1 MAERV
6 EASVTDGEST
16 IEERD
21 RELMREFEEGLD
33 QPMDEEANMLKDMN
47 KEKVTTYSVLLC
59 FTLFRFHIESLRN
72 GKKFRFFFNFC
83 FFHQSLSMLM
93 LLRLSF
99 QSLGIVYG
107 DLGTS
112 PLYVFYN
119 TFPDGIDDSE
129 DVIGALSLIIYSLL
143 LIPLIKYVFI
153 VCKANDNGQVYI
165 DECLCAGGTLAIYS
179 LLCRHANVNLI
190 PNQQRSDEDLSTYS
204 RTLVAEGSF
213 AAKTKKWL
221 ESRHSKKRALL
232 VIVLLGTCMMIGD
245 GILTPAISVLSATG
259 GIRVNNPKM
268 SSDIVVLVSVIL
280 LIGLFSMQHYGTDK
294 VGWLFA
300 PIVLIWFLFIGA
312 TGIYNICKHDTSVLK
327 AFSPKYIYLYFKRR
341 GRDGWISL
349 GGILLS
355 ITGTEA
361 LFADISYFPLQ
372 AIQLAFTLFV
382 FPCLLLA
389 YCGQAAFLV
398 NHKEHYKDAFYAS
411 IPESVYWPMLIV
423 ATGAAIVGSQ
433 ATISGTY
440 SIIKQAVSHGCF
452 PRVKIVH
459 TSKKFLGQ
467 IYCPD
472 INWILMIGCITVTAS
487 FKNQTEIGNA
497 YGTAVVVVMLVTT
510 LLMVLTMLLVWRRHW
525 IFVLV
530 FTILSLLVELSYFS
544 AVILKVNEGG
554 WVPLMIAA
562 ISLLVMF
569 VWNYVTVKKYEFEV
583 HSRVSM
589 SWILGLGPSLGLV
602 RVPGIGLVHSELASG
617 VPRIFSH
624 FITNLPAIHS
634 VVVFVCVKNL
644 PVYTVPEEERFL
656 VKRIGPKTFRMFRCV
671 ARYGYKD
678 LHRKDDDF
686 ENKLLDHLFSFIQT
700 ETMMESDSNYSPYS
714 FNHRHDSRDELIR
727 NNNNHG
733 RKDKNMVMFSSMVD
747 YTESAIV
754 PADSPHSAMSFSQ
767 NYPVEEEEEE
777 EDELEFLKI
786 CKETGVVHIMGNT
799 VVKARKGSLLPK
811 KIAIDYVYRFLAKMC
826 RANSAI
832 LHVPHET
839 LLNVGQVYYV

>member
-33 QPMDEEANMLKDMN
+33 QPMDEEADMLKDMHG
-47 KEKVTTYSVLLC
+47 EKS
-59 FTLFRFHIESLRN
+59 F
-72 GKKFRFFFNFC
+72 
-83 FFHQSLSMLM
+83 SMLM

-153 VCKANDNGQVYI
+153 VCKANDNGQ
-165 DECLCAGGTLAIYS
+165 GGTLAIYS
-179 LLCRHANVNLI
+179 LLCRHGNVNLI
-190 PNQQRSDEDLSTYS
+190 PNQQRSDEDLTTYS
-204 RTLVAEGSF
+204 RTSVAEGSF

-232 VIVLLGTCMMIGD
+232 VIVLIGTCMMIGD
-245 GILTPAISVLSATG
+245 GILTPAISVYKTFFLTVLSATG

-497 YGTAVVVVMLVTT
+497 YGKMYRTRGTAVVVVMLVTT

-530 FTILSLLVELSYFS
+530 FAILSLVVELSYFS

-602 RVPGIGLVHSELASG
+602 RVPGIGLIHSELASG

-686 ENKLLDHLFSFIQT
+686 ENKLFDNLFSFVQT

-714 FNHRHDSRDELIR
+714 FNHRQESRDELIR
-727 NNNNHG
+727 NNNNNHN
-733 RKDKNMVMFSSMVD
+733 KNMVMFSSMVD

-767 NYPVEEEEEE
+767 NYTVEEEE

-799 VVKARKGSLLPK
+799 VVKARKGSLVPK
-811 KIAIDYVYRFLAKMC
+811 KIAINYVYRFLAKMC

-832 LHVPHET
+832 LHVPHEA
-839 LLNVGQVYYV
+839 LLNVGQICYV

>member
-6 EASVTDGEST
+6 EGSVAQGENT
-16 IEERD
+16 IEERHVGAMW
-21 RELMREFEEGLD
+21 ELEQKLD
-33 QPMDEEANMLKDMN
+33 QPMDEEANKLKNMYR
-47 KEKVTTYSVLLC
+47 EK
-59 FTLFRFHIESLRN
+59 
-72 GKKFRFFFNFC
+72 G
-83 FFHQSLSMLM
+83 LSMLM

-119 TFPDGIDDSE
+119 TFPDGISDSE

-143 LIPLIKYVFI
+143 LIPLIKYVII
-153 VCKANDNGQVYI
+153 VCKANDNGQ
-165 DECLCAGGTLAIYS
+165 GGTLAIYS
-179 LLCRHANVNLI
+179 LLCRHAKVKLI
-190 PNQQRSDEDLSTYS
+190 PNQQRSDEDLTTYS
-204 RTLVAEGSF
+204 RTLLPEGSF

-221 ESRHSKKRALL
+221 ESKESRKRALL
-232 VIVLLGTCMMIGD
+232 FIVLLGTCMMIGD

-259 GIRVNNPKM
+259 GIKVISPKM
-268 SSDIVVLVSVIL
+268 SSDIVVLVSIII

-300 PIVLIWFLFIGA
+300 PIVFIWFLFIGA
-312 TGIYNICKHDTSVLK
+312 TGMYNICKHDTSVLK
-327 AFSPKYIYLYFKRR
+327 AFSPTYIYLYFKRR
-341 GRDGWISL
+341 GLDGWISL

-361 LFADISYFPLQ
+361 LYADIAYFPLL
-372 AIQLAFTLFV
+372 AIQLAFTFFV

-389 YCGQAAFLV
+389 YCGQAAYLV
-398 NHKEHYKDAFYAS
+398 NNKDHYKDAFYAS
-411 IPESVYWPMLIV
+411 MPDSVYWPMFVV

-472 INWILMIGCITVTAS
+472 INWILMVGCIAVTAS
-487 FKNQTEIGNA
+487 FKNQSQIGNA
-497 YGTAVVVVMLVTT
+497 YGTAVVLVMLATT
-510 LLMVLTMLLVWRRHW
+510 LLMILIMLLVWRCHW
-525 IFVLV
+525 ILVLIFAV
-530 FTILSLLVELSYFS
+530 LTLVPELSYFS
-544 AVILKVNEGG
+544 AVIWKINQGG
-554 WVPLMIAA
+554 WVPLIIAA
-562 ISLLVMF
+562 ISLLVMS
-569 VWNYVTVKKYEFEV
+569 VWHYATVKKYEFEV
-583 HSRVSM
+583 HSKVSM

-602 RVPGIGLVHSELASG
+602 RVPGIGLVYTELASG
-617 VPRIFSH
+617 VPHIFSH

-634 VVVFVCVKNL
+634 VVVFVCVKYL

-686 ENKLLDHLFSFIQT
+686 ENKLLNNLFSFIRI
-700 ETMMESDSNYSPYS
+700 ETMMEPGSNSSTYSSAYS
-714 FNHRHDSRDELIR
+714 LNHTQESRDELMLKNNHHNSS
-727 NNNNHG
+727 NNNNNNIN
-733 RKDKNMVMFSSMVD
+733 DDFSSMVD
-747 YTESAIV
+747 YTVSTLDTIV
-754 PADSPHSAMSFSQ
+754 PADNRMSFSQ
-767 NYPVEEEEEE
+767 NNTMEEE
-777 EDELEFLKI
+777 EDEEEDELQYLKT
-786 CKETGVVHIMGNT
+786 CKESGVVHIMGNT
-799 VVKARKGSLLPK
+799 VVKARNGSWLPK
-811 KIAIDYVYRFLAKMC
+811 KVAIDYVYAFLAKIC
-826 RANSAI
+826 RENSVI

-839 LLNVGQVYYV
+839 LLNVGQVFYV

>member
-6 EASVTDGEST
+6 EASVTEGENT
-16 IEERD
+16 IEEREVGAMW
-21 RELMREFEEGLD
+21 ELEQKLD
-33 QPMDEEANMLKDMN
+33 QPMDEEANKLNNMYSR
-47 KEKVTTYSVLLC
+47 EK
-59 FTLFRFHIESLRN
+59 
-72 GKKFRFFFNFC
+72 G
-83 FFHQSLSMLM
+83 LSMLM

-153 VCKANDNGQVYI
+153 VCKANDNGQ
-165 DECLCAGGTLAIYS
+165 GGTLAIYS
-179 LLCRHANVNLI
+179 LLCRHAKVKLI
-190 PNQQRSDEDLSTYS
+190 PNQHRSDEDLTTYS
-204 RTLVAEGSF
+204 RTVSAEGSF

-221 ESRHSKKRALL
+221 EGKDWRKRALL

-259 GIRVNNPKM
+259 GIKVIKPNM
-268 SSDIVVLVSVIL
+268 SGDIVVLVSIVIL
-280 LIGLFSMQHYGTDK
+280 VGLFSMQHYGTDK

-312 TGIYNICKHDTSVLK
+312 TGLYNICKHDTSVLR
-327 AFSPKYIYLYFKRR
+327 AFSPTYIYLYFKRR
-341 GRDGWISL
+341 GLDGWISL

-361 LFADISYFPLQ
+361 LYADIAYFPLL
-372 AIQLAFTLFV
+372 AIQLAFTFFV

-389 YCGQAAFLV
+389 YCGQAAYLV
-398 NHKEHYKDAFYAS
+398 NHKEHYQDAFYAS
-411 IPESVYWPMLIV
+411 IPNSVYWPMFVV

-440 SIIKQAVSHGCF
+440 SIIKQAVAHGCF
-452 PRVKIVH
+452 PR
-459 TSKKFLGQ
+459 

-472 INWILMIGCITVTAS
+472 INWILMLGCIAVTAS
-487 FKNQTEIGNA
+487 FKNQSQIGNA
-497 YGTAVVVVMLVTT
+497 YGTAVVLVMLVTT
-510 LLMVLTMLLVWRRHW
+510 LLMVLIMLLVWHCHW
-525 IFVLV
+525 ILVLI
-530 FTILSLLVELSYFS
+530 FTVLSLFVELSYFS
-544 AVILKVNEGG
+544 AVIFKIDQGG
-554 WVPLMIAA
+554 WVPLIIAA
-562 ISLLVMF
+562 ISLLVMS
-569 VWNYVTVKKYEFEV
+569 VWHYATVKKYEFEM
-583 HSRVSM
+583 HSKVSM

-602 RVPGIGLVHSELASG
+602 RVPGVGLVYTELASG
-617 VPRIFSH
+617 VPHIFSH

-634 VVVFVCVKNL
+634 VVVFVCVKYL

-678 LHRKDDDF
+678 LHKKDDDF
-686 ENKLLDHLFSFIQT
+686 ENKLLTNLFSFIRI
-700 ETMMESDSNYSPYS
+700 ETMMEPASNSSIYSSTYSVNHTQDSTVDLIHNN
-714 FNHRHDSRDELIR
+714 NHNS
-727 NNNNHG
+727 NNNNM
-733 RKDKNMVMFSSMVD
+733 DMFSSMVD
-747 YTESAIV
+747 YTVSTLDTIV
-754 PADSPHSAMSFSQ
+754 PAGSPQNGVSFSQ
-767 NYPVEEEEEE
+767 DNTIEEEA
-777 EDELEFLKI
+777 DELEFLKT
-786 CKETGVVHIMGNT
+786 CKESGVVHIMGNT
-799 VVKARKGSLLPK
+799 VVKARNGSWLPK
-811 KIAIDYVYRFLAKMC
+811 KIAIDYVYAFLAKVC
-826 RANSAI
+826 RENSVI

-839 LLNVGQVYYV
+839 LLNVGQVFYV

>member
-1 MAERV
+1 MAGRV
-6 EASVTDGEST
+6 EASLTEGEST

-21 RELMREFEEGLD
+21 REAMREFEEGLD
-33 QPMDEEANMLKDMN
+33 QPMDEEANMLKNMN
-47 KEKVTTYSVLLC
+47 KEK
-59 FTLFRFHIESLRN
+59 
-72 GKKFRFFFNFC
+72 G
-83 FFHQSLSMLM
+83 LSMLM

-119 TFPDGIDDSE
+119 TFPNGIDDSE

-143 LIPLIKYVFI
+143 LIPLIKYVLI
-153 VCKANDNGQVYI
+153 VCKANDNGQ
-165 DECLCAGGTLAIYS
+165 GGTLAIYS

-221 ESRHSKKRALL
+221 ESRHSKKRSLL

-245 GILTPAISVLSATG
+245 SILTPAISVLSATG
-259 GIRVNNPKM
+259 GIKVNNPKM
-268 SSDIVVLVSVIL
+268 SSDIAVFVSVVI

-312 TGIYNICKHDTSVLK
+312 TGIYNICKHDPSVLK
-327 AFSPKYIYLYFKRR
+327 AFSPTYIYLYFKRR
-341 GRDGWISL
+341 GQDGWISL
-349 GGILLS
+349 G
-355 ITGTEA
+355 TEA
-361 LFADISYFPLQ
+361 LYADISYFPLQ
-372 AIQLAFTLFV
+372 AIQLAFTFFV

-389 YCGQAAFLV
+389 YCGQAAYLV
-398 NHKEHYKDAFYAS
+398 NHKEHYQDAFYAS
-411 IPESVYWPMLIV
+411 IPESVYWPMFIA

-440 SIIKQAVSHGCF
+440 SLIKQAVSHGCF
-452 PRVKIVH
+452 PPVKIVN
-459 TSKKFLGQ
+459 TSKKFLAQ

-472 INWILMIGCITVTAS
+472 INWILMIGCIAVTAS
-487 FKNQTEIGNA
+487 FKNQIDIGNA
-497 YGTAVVVVMLVTT
+497 YGTAVVIVMLVTT
-510 LLMVLTMLLVWRRHW
+510 LLMVLTMLVVWRCHW
-525 IFVLV
+525 ILVLI
-530 FTILSLLVELSYFS
+530 FALLSLVVELSYFS
-544 AVILKVNEGG
+544 AVLLKINEGG
-554 WVPLMIAA
+554 WVPLIIAA
-562 ISLLVMF
+562 FSLLVMF

-602 RVPGIGLVHSELASG
+602 RVPGIGLVHTELASG
-617 VPRIFSH
+617 VPHIFSH

-644 PVYTVPEEERFL
+644 LVYTVPEEERFL

-678 LHRKDDDF
+678 LHRKDDRFEDKLF
-686 ENKLLDHLFSFIQT
+686 ENLFSFIQN
-700 ETMMESDSNYSPYS
+700 ETMMESDSNYSNSVYPVNYTQE
-714 FNHRHDSRDELIR
+714 SRDELISN
-727 NNNNHG
+727 NNNNH
-733 RKDKNMVMFSSMVD
+733 DSIDNNMVMFSSMVD
-747 YTESAIV
+747 YMDT
-754 PADSPHSAMSFSQ
+754 MSFSQ
-767 NYPVEEEEEE
+767 NITVEEEEEE
-777 EDELEFLKI
+777 EDELEFLKT
-786 CKETGVVHIMGNT
+786 CKESGVVHIMGNT

-811 KIAIDYVYRFLAKMC
+811 KIAIDYVYAFLAKIC
-826 RANSAI
+826 RENSAI

-839 LLNVGQVYYV
+839 LLNVGQVYYL

>member
-6 EASVTDGEST
+6 EASVEEGENT
-16 IEERD
+16 IEER
-21 RELMREFEEGLD
+21 RIGTMWELEQKLD
-33 QPMDEEANMLKDMN
+33 QSMDEEANKLKNMYR
-47 KEKVTTYSVLLC
+47 EK
-59 FTLFRFHIESLRN
+59 
-72 GKKFRFFFNFC
+72 G
-83 FFHQSLSMLM
+83 LSMLM

-119 TFPDGIDDSE
+119 TFPDGIKDSE

-153 VCKANDNGQVYI
+153 VCKANDNGQ
-165 DECLCAGGTLAIYS
+165 GGTLAIYS
-179 LLCRHANVNLI
+179 LLCRHAKVKLI
-190 PNQQRSDEDLSTYS
+190 PNQQRSDEDLTTYS

-221 ESRHSKKRALL
+221 ESKESRKRALL
-232 VIVLLGTCMMIGD
+232 FVVLLGTCMMIGD

-300 PIVLIWFLFIGA
+300 PIVFIWFLFIGA

-327 AFSPKYIYLYFKRR
+327 AFSPTYVYLYFKRR

-361 LFADISYFPLQ
+361 LYADISYFPLL

-389 YCGQAAFLV
+389 YCGQAAYLV
-398 NHKEHYKDAFYAS
+398 THKEHYKDAFYAS

-472 INWILMIGCITVTAS
+472 INWILMLGCIAVTAS

-510 LLMVLTMLLVWRRHW
+510 LLMVLTMLLVWRLHW
-525 IFVLV
+525 ILVLV
-530 FTILSLLVELSYFS
+530 FAIFSLVVELSYFS
-544 AVILKVNEGG
+544 AVLLKVNEGG
-554 WVPLMIAA
+554 WVPLIIAA
-562 ISLLVMF
+562 ICLLVMF

-602 RVPGIGLVHSELASG
+602 RVPGIGLVHTELASG
-617 VPRIFSH
+617 VPHIFSH

-634 VVVFVCVKNL
+634 VVVFVCVKYL

-678 LHRKDDDF
+678 LHRKDDNF
-686 ENKLLDHLFSFIQT
+686 ENKLFDNLFSFIQT

-714 FNHRHDSRDELIR
+714 FNHRQESRDELIR
-727 NNNNHG
+727 NHNNNHG
-733 RKDKNMVMFSSMVD
+733 GNDNNMVMFSSMVD
-747 YTESAIV
+747 YSESTIV

-767 NYPVEEEEEE
+767 NYTVEEEEEKEEEE

-799 VVKARKGSLLPK
+799 KVRARKGSLLPK
-811 KIAIDYVYRFLAKMC
+811 KIAIDYVYRFLSKMC

>member
-1 MAERV
+1 MAEKV
-6 EASVTDGEST
+6 EASVTEGEST

-21 RELMREFEEGLD
+21 REAMREFEEGLD
-33 QPMDEEANMLKDMN
+33 QPMDEEANMLKNMN
-47 KEKVTTYSVLLC
+47 NE
-59 FTLFRFHIESLRN
+59 E
-72 GKKFRFFFNFC
+72 G
-83 FFHQSLSMLM
+83 LSMWM

-153 VCKANDNGQVYI
+153 VCKANDNGQ
-165 DECLCAGGTLAIYS
+165 GGTLAIYS
-179 LLCRHANVNLI
+179 LLCRHAKVNLI
-190 PNQQRSDEDLSTYS
+190 PNQQRSDEDLTTYS

-300 PIVLIWFLFIGA
+300 PIVFIWFLFIGA

-327 AFSPKYIYLYFKRR
+327 AFSPTYVYLYFKRR

-361 LFADISYFPLQ
+361 LYADISYFPLL

-389 YCGQAAFLV
+389 YCGQAAYLV
-398 NHKEHYKDAFYAS
+398 THKEHYKDAFYAS

-472 INWILMIGCITVTAS
+472 INWILMLGCIAVTAS

-497 YGTAVVVVMLVTT
+497 YGNIYMTRCLAFRLDIFEYSSDFYFLVSWLILGTAVVVVMLVTT
-510 LLMVLTMLLVWRRHW
+510 LLMVLTMLLVWRLHW
-525 IFVLV
+525 ILVLV
-530 FTILSLLVELSYFS
+530 FAIFSLVVELSYFS
-544 AVILKVNEGG
+544 AVLLKVNEGG
-554 WVPLMIAA
+554 WVPLIIAA
-562 ISLLVMF
+562 ICLLVMF

-602 RVPGIGLVHSELASG
+602 RVPGIGLVHTELASG
-617 VPRIFSH
+617 VPHIFSH

-634 VVVFVCVKNL
+634 VVVFVCVKYL

-678 LHRKDDDF
+678 LHRKDDNF
-686 ENKLLDHLFSFIQT
+686 ENKLFDNLFSFIQT

-714 FNHRHDSRDELIR
+714 FNHRQESRDELIR
-727 NNNNHG
+727 NHNNNHG
-733 RKDKNMVMFSSMVD
+733 GNDNNMVMFSSMVD
-747 YTESAIV
+747 YSESTIV

-767 NYPVEEEEEE
+767 NYTVEEEEEKEEEE

-799 VVKARKGSLLPK
+799 KVRARKGSLLPK
-811 KIAIDYVYRFLAKMC
+811 KIAIDYVYRFLSKMC

>member
-6 EASVTDGEST
+6 EESVAEGENT
-16 IEERD
+16 IEERQVGAMWD
-21 RELMREFEEGLD
+21 LEQKLD
-33 QPMDEEANMLKDMN
+33 QPMDEEANRLKNMYR
-47 KEKVTTYSVLLC
+47 EK
-59 FTLFRFHIESLRN
+59 
-72 GKKFRFFFNFC
+72 G
-83 FFHQSLSMLM
+83 LSMLM

-119 TFPDGIDDSE
+119 TFPDGITDSE

-153 VCKANDNGQVYI
+153 VCKANDNGQ
-165 DECLCAGGTLAIYS
+165 GGTLAIYS
-179 LLCRHANVNLI
+179 LLCRHAKVKLI
-190 PNQQRSDEDLSTYS
+190 PNQQRSDEDLTTYS
-204 RTLVAEGSF
+204 RTIFPEGSF

-221 ESRHSKKRALL
+221 ESKHSRKRALL
-232 VIVLLGTCMMIGD
+232 VVVLLGTCMMIGD

-259 GIRVNNPKM
+259 GIKLKSPEM
-268 SSDIVVLVSVIL
+268 SGDIVVLVSIVIL
-280 LIGLFSMQHYGTDK
+280 VGLFSMQHYGTDK

-300 PIVLIWFLFIGA
+300 PIVFIWFLFIGG
-312 TGIYNICKHDTSVLK
+312 TGIYNIFKYDTSVLK
-327 AFSPKYIYLYFKRR
+327 AFSPTYIYLYFKRR

-355 ITGTEA
+355 IT
-361 LFADISYFPLQ
+361 
-372 AIQLAFTLFV
+372 
-382 FPCLLLA
+382 A
-389 YCGQAAFLV
+389 YCGQAAYLV
-398 NHKEHYKDAFYAS
+398 NNTDHYKDAFYAS
-411 IPESVYWPMLIV
+411 MPGTVYWPMFIV

-472 INWILMIGCITVTAS
+472 INWILMLGCIAVTAS
-487 FKNQTEIGNA
+487 FKNQSQIGNA
-497 YGTAVVVVMLVTT
+497 YGTAVVLVMLVTT
-510 LLMVLTMLLVWRRHW
+510 LLMVLIMLLVWRCHW
-525 IFVLV
+525 IIVLIFAV
-530 FTILSLLVELSYFS
+530 LSLVVELSYFA
-544 AVILKVNEGG
+544 AVIFKINEGG
-554 WVPLMIAA
+554 WVPLIIAA
-562 ISLLVMF
+562 ISLVVMLV
-569 VWNYVTVKKYEFEV
+569 WHYATVKKYEFEV
-583 HSRVSM
+583 HSKVSM

-602 RVPGIGLVHSELASG
+602 RVPGIGLVYTELASG
-617 VPRIFSH
+617 VPHIFSH

-634 VVVFVCVKNL
+634 VVVFVCVKYL

-686 ENKLLDHLFSFIQT
+686 ENKLLNNLFSFIRI
-700 ETMMESDSNYSPYS
+700 ETMMEPASNSSTYSSAYS
-714 FNHRHDSRDELIR
+714 VNHTQESRDEMIH
-727 NNNNHG
+727 NNNNNNQNG
-733 RKDKNMVMFSSMVD
+733 NNENGNMDMFSSMVD
-747 YTESAIV
+747 YTVSTLDTIQ
-754 PADSPHSAMSFSQ
+754 PADSPHNNAMSFSQ
-767 NYPVEEEEEE
+767 NNTVEEEE
-777 EDELEFLKI
+777 EDELEFLKT
-786 CKETGVVHIMGNT
+786 CKESGVVHIMGNT
-799 VVKARKGSLLPK
+799 VVKARNGSWLPK
-811 KIAIDYVYRFLAKMC
+811 KIAIDYIYAFLAKIC
-826 RANSAI
+826 RENSVI

-839 LLNVGQVYYV
+839 LLNVGQVFYV

>member
-6 EASVTDGEST
+6 EASVTEGEST

-21 RELMREFEEGLD
+21 REAMREFEEGLD
-33 QPMDEEANMLKDMN
+33 QPMDEEANMLKNTN
-47 KEKVTTYSVLLC
+47 KEK
-59 FTLFRFHIESLRN
+59 
-72 GKKFRFFFNFC
+72 G
-83 FFHQSLSMLM
+83 LSMWM

-143 LIPLIKYVFI
+143 LIPLIK
-153 VCKANDNGQVYI
+153 
-165 DECLCAGGTLAIYS
+165 
-179 LLCRHANVNLI
+179 HANVNLI
-190 PNQQRSDEDLSTYS
+190 PNQQRSDEDLTTYS
-204 RTLVAEGSF
+204 RTSVAEGSF
-213 AAKTKKWL
+213 AAKTKNWM

-259 GIRVNNPKM
+259 GIRVNNPNM
-268 SSDIVVLVSVIL
+268 SSDIVVLVSVVL

-327 AFSPKYIYLYFKRR
+327 AFSPTYLYFYFKRR

-361 LFADISYFPLQ
+361 LYADISYFPLL

-389 YCGQAAFLV
+389 YCGQAAYLV

-433 ATISGTY
+433 ATISCTY

-497 YGTAVVVVMLVTT
+497 YGKMYMTRGTAVVVVMLVTT

-530 FTILSLLVELSYFS
+530 FTVLSLAVELSYFS

-554 WVPLMIAA
+554 WVPLIIAA
-562 ISLLVMF
+562 ICLLVMF

-583 HSRVSM
+583 HSKVSM

-602 RVPGIGLVHSELASG
+602 RVPGIGLVHTELASG
-617 VPRIFSH
+617 VPHIFSH

-634 VVVFVCVKNL
+634 VLVFVCVKNL

-686 ENKLLDHLFSFIQT
+686 ENKLFDNLFSFIQT

-714 FNHRHDSRDELIR
+714 FNHRKESRDELIR

-733 RKDKNMVMFSSMVD
+733 SNDNNMFMFSSMVD
-747 YTESAIV
+747 YTESTIV
-754 PADSPHSAMSFSQ
+754 PADSPHSAMSLSQ
-767 NYPVEEEEEE
+767 NYTVEEEEEEEEEE

-786 CKETGVVHIMGNT
+786 CKETGVVHIMGN
-799 VVKARKGSLLPK
+799 AKG
-811 KIAIDYVYRFLAKMC
+811 
-826 RANSAI
+826 
-832 LHVPHET
+832 E
-839 LLNVGQVYYV
+839 

>member
-6 EASVTDGEST
+6 EAYVTEGERT

-21 RELMREFEEGLD
+21 REAMREFEEGLD
-33 QPMDEEANMLKDMN
+33 QPMDEEANMLKNMN
-47 KEKVTTYSVLLC
+47 KEK
-59 FTLFRFHIESLRN
+59 
-72 GKKFRFFFNFC
+72 G
-83 FFHQSLSMLM
+83 LSMLM

-119 TFPDGIDDSE
+119 TFPDGINDSE

-153 VCKANDNGQVYI
+153 VCKANDNGQ
-165 DECLCAGGTLAIYS
+165 GGTLAIYS
-179 LLCRHANVNLI
+179 LICRHANVKLI
-190 PNQQRSDEDLSTYS
+190 PNQQRSDENLTTYS

-245 GILTPAISVLSATG
+245 VLSATG
-259 GIRVNNPKM
+259 GIKVSNPKM
-268 SSDIVVLVSVIL
+268 SSDIAVFVSVVI

-312 TGIYNICKHDTSVLK
+312 TGIYNICKHDTRVLK
-327 AFSPKYIYLYFKRR
+327 AFSPTYIYLYFKRR
-341 GRDGWISL
+341 GQDGWISL

-361 LFADISYFPLQ
+361 LYADISYFPLQ

-389 YCGQAAFLV
+389 YCGQAAYLV

-411 IPESVYWPMLIV
+411 IPESVYWPMFIA

-440 SIIKQAVSHGCF
+440 SLIKQAVSHGCF

-459 TSKKFLGQ
+459 TSKKFLDQ

-472 INWILMIGCITVTAS
+472 INWILMIGCIAATAS
-487 FKNQTEIGNA
+487 FKNQIDIGNA

-510 LLMVLTMLLVWRRHW
+510 LLMVLAMLVVWRCHW
-525 IFVLV
+525 IIVLI
-530 FTILSLLVELSYFS
+530 FAILSLMVELSYFS
-544 AVILKVNEGG
+544 AVLLKINEGG
-554 WVPLMIAA
+554 WVPLIIAA
-562 ISLLVMF
+562 FSLLVMF

-602 RVPGIGLVHSELASG
+602 RVPGIGLVHTELASG
-617 VPRIFSH
+617 VPHIFSH

-634 VVVFVCVKNL
+634 VVVFVCVKYL

-686 ENKLLDHLFSFIQT
+686 ENKLFDNLFSFIQN
-700 ETMMESDSNYSPYS
+700 ETMMESDSNYSNSVYPI
-714 FNHRHDSRDELIR
+714 NHRQESRDELIR
-727 NNNNHG
+727 NNNHHDSNG
-733 RKDKNMVMFSSMVD
+733 NSMVTFSSMAD
-747 YTESAIV
+747 YTGSTLDTIV

-767 NYPVEEEEEE
+767 NYTVEEEE
-777 EDELEFLKI
+777 EDELEILKI

-811 KIAIDYVYRFLAKMC
+811 KIAINYVYAFLAKIC
-826 RANSAI
+826 RENSAI

-839 LLNVGQVYYV
+839 LLNVGQVYYL

>member
-6 EASVTDGEST
+6 EETSVTEGENT
-16 IEERD
+16 IEERHVGAMW
-21 RELMREFEEGLD
+21 ELEKNLD
-33 QPMDEEANMLKDMN
+33 QPMDEEANKLKNMYR
-47 KEKVTTYSVLLC
+47 EK
-59 FTLFRFHIESLRN
+59 
-72 GKKFRFFFNFC
+72 G
-83 FFHQSLSMLM
+83 LSMWM
-93 LLRLSF
+93 ILRLSF

-119 TFPDGIDDSE
+119 TFPEGIDDSE

-153 VCKANDNGQVYI
+153 VCKANDNGQ
-165 DECLCAGGTLAIYS
+165 GGTLAIYS
-179 LLCRHANVNLI
+179 LLCRHAKVKLI
-190 PNQQRSDEDLSTYS
+190 PNQQRSDEDLTTYS
-204 RTLVAEGSF
+204 RTLFPEGSF

-221 ESRHSKKRALL
+221 ESKDSRKRALL
-232 VIVLLGTCMMIGD
+232 VTVLLGTCMMIGD

-259 GIRVNNPKM
+259 GIKVINPKM
-268 SSDIVVLVSVIL
+268 SSDVVVLVSVII

-312 TGIYNICKHDTSVLK
+312 TGMYNIFKHDTSVLK
-327 AFSPKYIYLYFKRR
+327 AFSPTYIYLYFKRR
-341 GRDGWISL
+341 GRHGWISL

-361 LFADISYFPLQ
+361 LYADIAYFPLI
-372 AIQLAFTLFV
+372 AIQLAFTFFV

-389 YCGQAAFLV
+389 YCGQAAYLV
-398 NHKEHYKDAFYAS
+398 NNKEHYSDAFYAS
-411 IPESVYWPMLIV
+411 MPGSVYWPMFVV

-472 INWILMIGCITVTAS
+472 INWVLMIGCIAVTAS
-487 FKNQTEIGNA
+487 FKNQSQIGNA
-497 YGTAVVVVMLVTT
+497 YGTAVVLVMLVTT
-510 LLMVLTMLLVWRRHW
+510 LLMVLIMLLVWRCHW
-525 IFVLV
+525 SLVLV
-530 FTILSLLVELSYFS
+530 FVLLSLVVELAYFS
-544 AVILKVNEGG
+544 AVILKINQGG
-554 WVPLMIAA
+554 WVPLIIAA
-562 ISLLVMF
+562 ISLLVML
-569 VWNYVTVKKYEFEV
+569 VWHYATVKRYEFEV
-583 HSRVSM
+583 HSKVSM

-602 RVPGIGLVHSELASG
+602 RVPGIGLVYTELPSG
-617 VPRIFSH
+617 VPHIFSH

-634 VVVFVCVKNL
+634 VVVFVCVKYL

-656 VKRIGPKTFRMFRCV
+656 VKRIGPKKFRMFRCV

-686 ENKLLDHLFSFIQT
+686 ESKLFNSLFSFIRI
-700 ETMMESDSNYSPYS
+700 ETMMEPATNSSTYSS
-714 FNHRHDSRDELIR
+714 VNHTQESREDLMH
-727 NNNNHG
+727 NNTNNHNHNG
-733 RKDKNMVMFSSMVD
+733 NSNNDDNNDHNNMDTFSSMVD
-747 YTESAIV
+747 YTVSSLADTIV
-754 PADSPHSAMSFSQ
+754 PADSPNNALSFSE
-767 NYPVEEEEEE
+767 NHTVEEEE
-777 EDELEFLKI
+777 EDELEFLRT
-786 CKETGVVHIMGNT
+786 CKDAGVVHIMGNT
-799 VVKARKGSLLPK
+799 VVKARSGSWLPK
-811 KIAIDYVYRFLAKMC
+811 KIAIDYIYAFLAKIC
-826 RANSAI
+826 RENSVI

-839 LLNVGQVYYV
+839 LLNVGQVFYV

>member
-6 EASVTDGEST
+6 ETSVTDGEQT
-16 IEERD
+16 IEERQIGAMW
-21 RELMREFEEGLD
+21 ELEKKLD
-33 QPMDEEANMLKDMN
+33 QPMDEEANKLKNMYR
-47 KEKVTTYSVLLC
+47 EK
-59 FTLFRFHIESLRN
+59 
-72 GKKFRFFFNFC
+72 G
-83 FFHQSLSMLM
+83 LSIWM

-119 TFPDGIDDSE
+119 TFPDGIDDKE

-153 VCKANDNGQVYI
+153 VCKANDNGQ
-165 DECLCAGGTLAIYS
+165 GGTLAIYS
-179 LLCRHANVNLI
+179 LLCRHAKVKLI
-190 PNQQRSDEDLSTYS
+190 PNQRRSDEDLTTYS
-204 RTLVAEGSF
+204 RTVFVEGSY

-221 ESRHSKKRALL
+221 EGKDWRKRALL

-259 GIRVNNPKM
+259 GIKVINPNM
-268 SSDIVVLVSVIL
+268 SSDIVVLVSIVI

-312 TGIYNICKHDTSVLK
+312 TGVYNICKHDTSVLK
-327 AFSPKYIYLYFKRR
+327 AFSPTYIYLYFKRR

-361 LFADISYFPLQ
+361 LYADIAYFPLL
-372 AIQLAFTLFV
+372 AIQLAFTFFV
-382 FPCLLLA
+382 LPCLLLA
-389 YCGQAAFLV
+389 YCGQAAYLV
-398 NHKEHYKDAFYAS
+398 NNTDHYKDAFYAS
-411 IPESVYWPMLIV
+411 MPDSVYWPMFVV

-440 SIIKQAVSHGCF
+440 SIVKQAVAHGCF

-472 INWILMIGCITVTAS
+472 INWILMLGCIAVTAS
-487 FKNQTEIGNA
+487 FKNQSQIGNA
-497 YGTAVVVVMLVTT
+497 YGTAVVLVMLVTT
-510 LLMVLTMLLVWRRHW
+510 ILMALIMLLVWRCHW
-525 IFVLV
+525 ILVLV
-530 FTILSLLVELSYFS
+530 FTVLSLFVEFSYFS
-544 AVILKVNEGG
+544 AVIFKIDEGG
-554 WVPLMIAA
+554 WVPLIIAA
-562 ISLLVMF
+562 ISLLVMS
-569 VWNYVTVKKYEFEV
+569 VWHYATVKKYEFEM
-583 HSRVSM
+583 HSKVSM

-602 RVPGIGLVHSELASG
+602 RVPGVGLVYTELASG
-617 VPRIFSH
+617 VPHIFSH

-634 VVVFVCVKNL
+634 VVVFVCVKYL

-678 LHRKDDDF
+678 LHKKDDDF
-686 ENKLLDHLFSFIQT
+686 ENKLLNSLFAFIRI
-700 ETMMESDSNYSPYS
+700 ETMMEPASNSSTYSSAYS
-714 FNHRHDSRDELIR
+714 VNNTLDSREDLIH
-727 NNNNHG
+727 NNNNHYHNSNNNNNNT
-733 RKDKNMVMFSSMVD
+733 DMFSSMVD
-747 YTESAIV
+747 YTVSTLDTIV
-754 PADSPHSAMSFSQ
+754 PADSPHNGVSFSHE
-767 NYPVEEEEEE
+767 NTIEEDEM
-777 EDELEFLKI
+777 DELEFLKT
-786 CKETGVVHIMGNT
+786 CKESGVVHIMGNT
-799 VVKARKGSLLPK
+799 VVKARSGSWLPK
-811 KIAIDYVYRFLAKMC
+811 KIAIDYIYAFLAKVC
-826 RANSAI
+826 RENSVI

-839 LLNVGQVYYV
+839 LLNVGQVFYV

>member
-1 MAERV
+1 MEETV
-6 EASVTDGEST
+6 ESSVTEGEST
-16 IEERD
+16 IEKRD
-21 RELMREFEEGLD
+21 REAMREFEEGLD
-33 QPMDEEANMLKDMN
+33 QPMDEEANMLKNMN
-47 KEKVTTYSVLLC
+47 KEK
-59 FTLFRFHIESLRN
+59 
-72 GKKFRFFFNFC
+72 G
-83 FFHQSLSMLM
+83 LSMLM

-119 TFPDGIDDSE
+119 TFPDGINDSE

-153 VCKANDNGQVYI
+153 VCKANDNGQ
-165 DECLCAGGTLAIYS
+165 GGTLAIFS

-190 PNQQRSDEDLSTYS
+190 PNQQRSDENLTTYS

-232 VIVLLGTCMMIGD
+232 VIVLLGTF
-245 GILTPAISVLSATG
+245 LSATG
-259 GIRVNNPKM
+259 GIKVNNPKM
-268 SSDIVVLVSVIL
+268 STDIVVFVSIVI

-312 TGIYNICKHDTSVLK
+312 TV
-327 AFSPKYIYLYFKRR
+327 AFMYPPLMELNFSKINA
-341 GRDGWISL
+341 S
-349 GGILLS
+349 
-355 ITGTEA
+355 TEA
-361 LFADISYFPLQ
+361 LYADISYFPLQ

-389 YCGQAAFLV
+389 YCGQAAYLV

-440 SIIKQAVSHGCF
+440 SLIKQAVSHGDCGYGRDDCDHITDGADHAS
-452 PRVKIVH
+452 RVEVALDPCPYIRRSLASSRTVL
-459 TSKKFLGQ
+459 FLG
-467 IYCPD
+467 CAP
-472 INWILMIGCITVTAS
+472 
-487 FKNQTEIGNA
+487 K
-497 YGTAVVVVMLVTT
+497 
-510 LLMVLTMLLVWRRHW
+510 
-525 IFVLV
+525 
-530 FTILSLLVELSYFS
+530 
-544 AVILKVNEGG
+544 
-554 WVPLMIAA
+554 
-562 ISLLVMF
+562 
-569 VWNYVTVKKYEFEV
+569 VKKYEFEV
-583 HSRVSM
+583 YSKVSM

-602 RVPGIGLVHSELASG
+602 RVPGIGLVHTELASG
-617 VPRIFSH
+617 VPHIFSH

-644 PVYTVPEEERFL
+644 PVYTVPEEERFM

-678 LHRKDDDF
+678 LHRKDDNF
-686 ENKLLDHLFSFIQT
+686 ENQLFDNLFSFIQT
-700 ETMMESDSNYSPYS
+700 ETMMESYSNYSNSAYYV
-714 FNHRHDSRDELIR
+714 NHTHVSRDELIC
-727 NNNNHG
+727 NNNNY
-733 RKDKNMVMFSSMVD
+733 DNNNNNMVVFSSMFD
-747 YTESAIV
+747 TII
-754 PADSPHSAMSFSQ
+754 PPDSPHSAMSFSE
-767 NYPVEEEEEE
+767 NYIVEEEEEE
-777 EDELEFLKI
+777 EEGEDELEFLKT

-799 VVKARKGSLLPK
+799 VG
-811 KIAIDYVYRFLAKMC
+811 
-826 RANSAI
+826 
-832 LHVPHET
+832 E
-839 LLNVGQVYYV
+839 

>member
-1 MAERV
+1 MAEKV
-6 EASVTDGEST
+6 EEYVTEGEST

-21 RELMREFEEGLD
+21 REAMREFEEGLD
-33 QPMDEEANMLKDMN
+33 QPMDEEADMLKDMHR
-47 KEKVTTYSVLLC
+47 EKDFSVW
-59 FTLFRFHIESLRN
+59 
-72 GKKFRFFFNFC
+72 
-83 FFHQSLSMLM
+83 M

-153 VCKANDNGQVYI
+153 VCKANDNGQ
-165 DECLCAGGTLAIYS
+165 GGTLAIYS
-179 LLCRHANVNLI
+179 LLCRHAKVNLI
-190 PNQQRSDEDLSTYS
+190 PNQQRSDEDLTTYS
-204 RTLVAEGSF
+204 RTSVAEGSF
-213 AAKTKKWL
+213 AAKTKNWL

-259 GIRVNNPKM
+259 GIRVNNPNM

-280 LIGLFSMQHYGTDK
+280 LVGLFSMQHYGTDK

-300 PIVLIWFLFIGA
+300 PVVLIWFLFIGA
-312 TGIYNICKHDTSVLK
+312 TGIYNICKHDSSVLK
-327 AFSPKYIYLYFKRR
+327 AFSPTYVYFYFKRR

-361 LFADISYFPLQ
+361 LYADISYFPLQ
-372 AIQLAFTLFV
+372 AIQLAFTLFI

-389 YCGQAAFLV
+389 YCGQAAYLV
-398 NHKEHYKDAFYAS
+398 THKEHYKDAFYAS

-510 LLMVLTMLLVWRRHW
+510 LLMVLTMLLVWRLHW
-525 IFVLV
+525 ILVLI
-530 FTILSLLVELSYFS
+530 FAIFSLVVELSYFS
-544 AVILKVNEGG
+544 AVLLKVNEGG
-554 WVPLMIAA
+554 WVPLIIAA
-562 ISLLVMF
+562 ICLLVMF

-583 HSRVSM
+583 YSRVSM

-602 RVPGIGLVHSELASG
+602 RVPGIGLVHTELASG
-617 VPRIFSH
+617 VPHIFSH

-644 PVYTVPEEERFL
+644 PVYTVPEDERFL

-678 LHRKDDDF
+678 LHRKDDNF
-686 ENKLLDHLFSFIQT
+686 ENKLFDNLFSFIQN
-700 ETMMESDSNYSPYS
+700 ETMMESDSNYSQGAYS
-714 FNHRHDSRDELIR
+714 FNHRQESRDELIR

-733 RKDKNMVMFSSMVD
+733 SNDNNMVMFSSMVD
-747 YTESAIV
+747 YKESTII

-767 NYPVEEEEEE
+767 NYTVEEEEEGEE

-799 VVKARKGSLLPK
+799 KVRARKGSLLPK

>member
-1 MAERV
+1 MTPLFNSMTEPELTKTYVLCNNSSRFLYSCQNLKEFQVWSHIKITKMAERV

-33 QPMDEEANMLKDMN
+33 QPMDEEADMLKDMHG
-47 KEKVTTYSVLLC
+47 EKS
-59 FTLFRFHIESLRN
+59 F
-72 GKKFRFFFNFC
+72 
-83 FFHQSLSMLM
+83 SMLM

-119 TFPDGIDDSE
+119 TFPDGIEDSE

-143 LIPLIKYVFI
+143 LIPLIKW
-153 VCKANDNGQVYI
+153 D
-165 DECLCAGGTLAIYS
+165 LAIYS

-190 PNQQRSDEDLSTYS
+190 PNQTRSATRISRLIVELQSLKDLLLLKQRSGWRVDIPRREHFLSCSYRDVYDDSHWWDQSQQSKDEQRHRCACVCHPFNWTVQYA
-204 RTLVAEGSF
+204 TLWYGQ
-213 AAKTKKWL
+213 
-221 ESRHSKKRALL
+221 
-232 VIVLLGTCMMIGD
+232 
-245 GILTPAISVLSATG
+245 G
-259 GIRVNNPKM
+259 GV
-268 SSDIVVLVSVIL
+268 
-280 LIGLFSMQHYGTDK
+280 
-294 VGWLFA
+294 LFA
-300 PIVLIWFLFIGA
+300 PIVLIWFLFIGT

-355 ITGTEA
+355 IT
-361 LFADISYFPLQ
+361 
-372 AIQLAFTLFV
+372 
-382 FPCLLLA
+382 A

-530 FTILSLLVELSYFS
+530 FAILSLVVELSYFS

-602 RVPGIGLVHSELASG
+602 RVPGIGLIHSELASVSLASSLILSLTSPDSLRRSVCMRQEPPG
-617 VPRIFSH
+617 IHCPKKKVSCEENRTKDIPNVPLR
-624 FITNLPAIHS
+624 T
-634 VVVFVCVKNL
+634 
-644 PVYTVPEEERFL
+644 
-656 VKRIGPKTFRMFRCV
+656 
-671 ARYGYKD
+671 RYGYKD

-686 ENKLLDHLFSFIQT
+686 ENKLFDNLFSFVQT

-714 FNHRHDSRDELIR
+714 FNHRQESRDELIR
-727 NNNNHG
+727 NNNNNHN
-733 RKDKNMVMFSSMVD
+733 KNMVMFSSMVD

-754 PADSPHSAMSFSQ
+754 PADSH
-767 NYPVEEEEEE
+767 
-777 EDELEFLKI
+777 
-786 CKETGVVHIMGNT
+786 
-799 VVKARKGSLLPK
+799 R
-811 KIAIDYVYRFLAKMC
+811 IA
-826 RANSAI
+826 
-832 LHVPHET
+832 
-839 LLNVGQVYYV
+839 Q

>member
-33 QPMDEEANMLKDMN
+33 QPMDEEADMLKDMHG
-47 KEKVTTYSVLLC
+47 EKS
-59 FTLFRFHIESLRN
+59 F
-72 GKKFRFFFNFC
+72 
-83 FFHQSLSMLM
+83 SMLM

-153 VCKANDNGQVYI
+153 VCKANDNGQ
-165 DECLCAGGTLAIYS
+165 GGTLAIYS
-179 LLCRHANVNLI
+179 LLCRHGNVNLI
-190 PNQQRSDEDLSTYS
+190 PNQQRSDEDLTTYS
-204 RTLVAEGSF
+204 RTSVAEGSF

-232 VIVLLGTCMMIGD
+232 VIVLIGTCMMIGD

-300 PIVLIWFLFIGA
+300 PIVLIWFLFIGT

-530 FTILSLLVELSYFS
+530 FAILSLVVELSYFS

-602 RVPGIGLVHSELASG
+602 RVPGIGLIHSELASG

-686 ENKLLDHLFSFIQT
+686 ENKLFDNLFSFVQT

-714 FNHRHDSRDELIR
+714 FNHRQESRDELIR
-727 NNNNHG
+727 NNNNNHN
-733 RKDKNMVMFSSMVD
+733 KNMVMFSSMVD

-767 NYPVEEEEEE
+767 NYTVEEEE

-799 VVKARKGSLLPK
+799 VVKARKGSLVPK
-811 KIAIDYVYRFLAKMC
+811 KIAINYVYRFLAKMC

-832 LHVPHET
+832 LHVPHEA
-839 LLNVGQVYYV
+839 LLNVGQICYV